1 MKTGVKPRP
10 EPFRVINFFV
20 PSEKTETFSYLTE
33 YRSDGQL
40 CSGGFG
46 GLEKDLSPHYTWV
59 SLLAIPLRADSNDI
73 STTRHT
79 PLHPTPPV
87 WPHLVNPRPLPITA
101 KPNQSS
107 KQSTFFFFSYIYEC
121 AYIYSIFSLLTGCLP
136 TIAVCKIL
144 NN

>member
-59 SLLAIPLRADSNDI
+59 SLLPIPLRADSNDI
-73 STTRHT
+73 STIKHT

-87 WPHLVNPRPLPITA
+87 WPHLVSPRPLPITA

-107 KQSTFFFFSYIYEC
+107 KQSTFFFF
-121 AYIYSIFSLLTGCLP
+121 FFFF
-136 TIAVCKIL
+136 
-144 NN
+144 